1 MGKPSKF
8 GTSMNQRPR
17 ARVVIA
23 DDHKLVAEAC
33 KSLLEPEFEVVD
45 IVTDGQA
52 LLQSVVKLM
61 PHAVIVDIGMPQLNG
76 LDAGAELKKKYPAVK
91 VIYLTM
97 NTSPS
102 VAAEAFRRGASGYLV
117 KHCSAE
123 ELPVAV
129 RRVLEGDSYLSPS
142 ITKDTVAFLLERG
155 MKPDPELGISGRQS
169 EILQLLAEGYAMKEV
184 AGILG
189 IKPGTVAFHKYR
201 MMGILGV
208 KTTAGLINY
217 AVQHH
222 MTDANWTD
230 ARLAAVN
237 RMAGYH

>member
-1 MGKPSKF
+1 MQKAFKVGA
-8 GTSMNQRPR
+8 SMIHGSR

-23 DDHKLVAEAC
+23 DDHKLVADAC
-33 KSLLEPEFEVVD
+33 KSLLEPEFEVVG

-52 LLQSVVKLM
+52 LLESVAKLM
-61 PHAVIVDIGMPQLNG
+61 PHVVIVDIGMPQLNG
-76 LDAGAELKKKYPAVK
+76 LDAGAQLKKKYPAVK

-129 RRVLEGDSYLSPS
+129 RRVLDGESYLSPS

-155 MKPDPELGISGRQS
+155 NKADPELGISGRQA

-201 MMGILGV
+201 IMDILGV

-217 AVQHH
+217 AVGHH
-222 MTDANWTD
+222 MTDADGTS
-230 ARLAAVN
+230 ARLA
-237 RMAGYH
+237 G